1 MSTNT
6 TFSGL
11 RNHSRDVDLSA
22 RLNGAID
29 RALEERRIVG
39 TVILVARGGDIV
51 FGRAA
56 GFADREVGRA
66 MKDDCIFLLSS
77 VAKPIVTA
85 AALRLVENGRMGLG
99 DSVRRWLPEF
109 KPRLADGRVP
119 EITIRHLLSHSAGL
133 TYVFMEP
140 ADGPYHRLRISN
152 GFDRTDAD
160 LDEIVRRISAAPLGY
175 EPGTGW
181 GYSMAIDVLGSVI
194 EKATLQ
200 PLPQAVGELVL
211 NPLEMKDT
219 GFTVVDTRRLV
230 VHYADGK
237 PEPRRMAD
245 DDRVN
250 FFDRPVAFSPAR
262 LLDPKAF
269 PSGGAGMAGTASDV
283 VKFLESVRTGGL
295 LQPETRSAM
304 FQVQARTRE
313 QAEGPGWEFGFGGA
327 VLVDPKAA
335 GTPQVPGTLQWNG
348 AYGHKWFI
356 DPTNELTVV
365 ALTNTTFEGMVG
377 RYTLDVRNAVYG
389 V

>member
-1 MSTNT
+1 
-6 TFSGL
+6 
-11 RNHSRDVDLSA
+11 
-22 RLNGAID
+22 
-29 RALEERRIVG
+29 
-39 TVILVARGGDIV
+39 
-51 FGRAA
+51 
-56 GFADREVGRA
+56 
-66 MKDDCIFLLSS
+66 
-77 VAKPIVTA
+77 
-85 AALRLVENGRMGLG
+85 
-99 DSVRRWLPEF
+99 
-109 KPRLADGRVP
+109 
-119 EITIRHLLSHSAGL
+119 
-133 TYVFMEP
+133 
-140 ADGPYHRLRISN
+140 
-152 GFDRTDAD
+152 
-160 LDEIVRRISAAPLGY
+160 
-175 EPGTGW
+175 
-181 GYSMAIDVLGSVI
+181 
-194 EKATLQ
+194 
-200 PLPQAVGELVL
+200 
-211 NPLEMKDT
+211 
-219 GFTVVDTRRLV
+219 
-230 VHYADGK
+230 
-237 PEPRRMAD
+237 MAD